1 MRFARSH
8 SKVMETSTF
17 TESRPPQLH
26 DAPDRGIAFARFM
39 ARPIGRGLRIVA
51 GGALIGAGAE
61 WGGTAGV
68 LLAAVGI
75 VPILA
80 GALNLC
86 LLAPIVG
93 APFRGA
99 DA

>member
-1 MRFARSH
+1 
-8 SKVMETSTF
+8 METSTF
-17 TESRPPQLH
+17 SNSRPPQLH
-26 DAPDRGIAFARFM
+26 DAPDRGIVFARFM
-39 ARPIGRGLRIVA
+39 ARPIGRGIRIVA
-51 GGALIGAGAE
+51 GGALIGAGAAR
-61 WGGTAGV
+61 GGTAG
-68 LLAAVGI
+68 LALAVVGV

-93 APFRGA
+93 APFRGT